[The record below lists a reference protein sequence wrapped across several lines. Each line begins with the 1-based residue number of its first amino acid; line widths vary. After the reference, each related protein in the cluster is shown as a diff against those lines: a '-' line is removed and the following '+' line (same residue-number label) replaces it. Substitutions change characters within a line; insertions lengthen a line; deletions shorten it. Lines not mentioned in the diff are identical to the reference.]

1 VTLGFLKQICLILCL
16 GHSVDVTKVF
26 MCERIDGET
35 GGGSPLL
42 LCFDSGFPTAN
53 QIVLPAWALHCNE
66 QENADVFLP
75 FLARMCTCMDWA
87 AGSPSGT
94 MTAILPTI
102 IRGVILQKGS
112 LVSHL
117 LVTAHV
123 GHAGVPILLSIEF
136 C

>member
-1 VTLGFLKQICLILCL
+1 
-16 GHSVDVTKVF
+16 
-26 MCERIDGET
+26 MC
-35 GGGSPLL
+35 
-42 LCFDSGFPTAN
+42 FYHF
-53 QIVLPAWALHCNE
+53 V
-66 QENADVFLP
+66 
-75 FLARMCTCMDWA
+75 ARMCTCMDWA

-94 MTAILPTI
+94 MTTILPTI

>member
-1 VTLGFLKQICLILCL
+1 MQILFN
-16 GHSVDVTKVF
+16 HFV
-26 MCERIDGET
+26 
-35 GGGSPLL
+35 
-42 LCFDSGFPTAN
+42 
-53 QIVLPAWALHCNE
+53 
-66 QENADVFLP
+66 
-75 FLARMCTCMDWA
+75 ARMCTCMDWVIRVIRVIA
-87 AGSPSGT
+87 VSGT

>member
-1 VTLGFLKQICLILCL
+1 MYGLGCW
-16 GHSVDVTKVF
+16 VAV
-26 MCERIDGET
+26 
-35 GGGSPLL
+35 
-42 LCFDSGFPTAN
+42 
-53 QIVLPAWALHCNE
+53 
-66 QENADVFLP
+66 
-75 FLARMCTCMDWA
+75 
-87 AGSPSGT
+87 SGT